1 MLESTRICLYSSS
14 VDRTEVNHGFTMEA
28 SPEDLLQAHPTS
40 LWRDQL
46 LHRLAGHGLPP
57 SPLGEGG
64 GWSRFRS
71 PAARSSLS
79 AKIPEDKSTSMAPSP
94 MEEFFRL
101 RQRVFSLTLSIT
113 IGAGLL
119 TVLVWDLRTC
129 FSLLAGAAAG
139 ILYLLLLSRSVERL
153 GKRSNRLGKAHLA
166 VPVVLFMLALRFQG
180 LDCVPA
186 FFGFLLYKP
195 AILLIAFG
203 DLTGSDEP
211 ATFVSGSPLA

>member
-1 MLESTRICLYSSS
+1 MLGFLRICLYSSS

-28 SPEDLLQAHPTS
+28 SPEDLLQAHQAS

-64 GWSRFRS
+64 GWSRFTPSAAQS
-71 PAARSSLS
+71 PSS
-79 AKIPEDKSTSMAPSP
+79 AKIPEDKPGSMV
-94 MEEFFRL
+94 EFFRL
-101 RQRVFSLTLSIT
+101 RQRIFSLTLSIT
-113 IGAGLL
+113 LGAGLL

-139 ILYLLLLSRSVERL
+139 MLYLLLLSRSVERL
-153 GKRSNRLGKAHLA
+153 GKGSNSLGKAHLA
-166 VPVVLFMLALRFQG
+166 VPVVLGILALRLQG

-211 ATFVSGSPLA
+211 TTFVSGSPLA

>member
-1 MLESTRICLYSSS
+1 MLGCLRICLYSSS

-28 SPEDLLQAHPTS
+28 SPEDLLQAHQAS

-46 LHRLAGHGLPP
+46 LHRLAGHTLPP
-57 SPLGEGG
+57 SPLGESD
-64 GWSRFRS
+64 GWSRFIPS
-71 PAARSSLS
+71 AAQPPGS
-79 AKIPEDKSTSMAPSP
+79 AKIPQDKPGSMV
-94 MEEFFRL
+94 EFFRL

-113 IGAGLL
+113 VGTGLL

-153 GKRSNRLGKAHLA
+153 GKSSNRLGKVHLA
-166 VPVVLFMLALRFQG
+166 VPVVLGILALRLQG

-203 DLTGSDEP
+203 DLTGSEEP
-211 ATFVSGSPLA
+211 TTLVSGSPLA

>member
-1 MLESTRICLYSSS
+1 M
-14 VDRTEVNHGFTMEA
+14 DRTEVNHGFTMEA
-28 SPEDLLQAHPTS
+28 SPEDLLQAHQAS

-46 LHRLAGHGLPP
+46 LHRLAGHGQPP
-57 SPLGEGG
+57 SPLGESG
-64 GWSRFRS
+64 GWSRFIPSAVQS
-71 PAARSSLS
+71 PAS
-79 AKIPEDKSTSMAPSP
+79 AKIPEDKPSPMAPSP
-94 MEEFFRL
+94 MVEFFRL

-119 TVLVWDLRTC
+119 TVLVWDLQTC
-129 FSLLAGAAAG
+129 LSLLAGAAAG
-139 ILYLLLLSRSVERL
+139 MLYLILLSRSVERL
-153 GKRSNRLGKAHLA
+153 GKSSNRLGKAHLA
-166 VPVVLFMLALRFQG
+166 VPVVLGILALRLQG

-211 ATFVSGSPLA
+211 TTFVSGSPLA